1 MGKIKKLST
10 ELINLIAAGEVVE
23 RPASAVKE
31 LMENAIDAG
40 ATKITVN
47 IEEYGT
53 KLIEVV
59 DNGSGM
65 DQEDAVSAFI
75 QHATSKIGTAADLEK
90 IHSLGFRG
98 EALASISQVSEETI
112 IETQQIEASKGTVA
126 HFRSGNTNHEEKYVR
141 EKGTSIKVKSL
152 FKNYPARL
160 KFLKSAS
167 TENKYIEETFKSI
180 AFVNPNIE
188 FELNVDKKNEY
199 KLPATQDKL
208 SRIYDI
214 WGKDVAGTLYK
225 EELYDG
231 SALKISLIAGK
242 PEVAKKSNPLQMIYV
257 NHRPINS
264 KVIHAAVVQGY
275 EGSIHRELKP
285 NYAIMIQIDPELV
298 DVNIHP
304 RKMEV
309 KFDNDQDIFKLVYG
323 LVKKTLEK
331 HARNSIFSPQPENAK
346 SYTDLPFRT
355 SEPSQSF
362 SKPQFSNKGSSSK
375 EEAISFSRILS
386 DSVRD
391 ISTITETTYATENF
405 KPIQIFNTYIVF
417 QKDNEI
423 YIVDQHAAAEKVLF
437 EKMVNEYTGEK
448 PRSKP
453 LLVPE
458 ILELKKFEK
467 ETVLENIELFHKMG
481 LVIEDFGGNS
491 VRITEIPELLRD
503 FDAKGFID
511 GIIEREEDLIPLKQ
525 FNNDYDLTEEEY
537 YVIAT
542 AACHG
547 SIRAG
552 QILAEYEMIS
562 LLKSID
568 FISRTQNCPHGRPIV
583 TKLRRE
589 DIEKNF
595 KRVI

>member
-1 MGKIKKLST
+1 MCI
-10 ELINLIAAGEVVE
+10 
-23 RPASAVKE
+23 
-31 LMENAIDAG
+31 
-40 ATKITVN
+40 
-47 IEEYGT
+47 
-53 KLIEVV
+53 
-59 DNGSGM
+59 
-65 DQEDAVSAFI
+65 
-75 QHATSKIGTAADLEK
+75 
-90 IHSLGFRG
+90 
-98 EALASISQVSEETI
+98 
-112 IETQQIEASKGTVA
+112 
-126 HFRSGNTNHEEKYVR
+126 
-141 EKGTSIKVKSL
+141 
-152 FKNYPARL
+152 
-160 KFLKSAS
+160 
-167 TENKYIEETFKSI
+167 
-180 AFVNPNIE
+180 
-188 FELNVDKKNEY
+188 
-199 KLPATQDKL
+199 
-208 SRIYDI
+208 
-214 WGKDVAGTLYK
+214 
-225 EELYDG
+225 
-231 SALKISLIAGK
+231 
-242 PEVAKKSNPLQMIYV
+242 
-257 NHRPINS
+257 
-264 KVIHAAVVQGY
+264 
-275 EGSIHRELKP
+275 
-285 NYAIMIQIDPELV
+285 
-298 DVNIHP
+298 
-304 RKMEV
+304 
-309 KFDNDQDIFKLVYG
+309 
-323 LVKKTLEK
+323 
-331 HARNSIFSPQPENAK
+331 
-346 SYTDLPFRT
+346 
-355 SEPSQSF
+355 
-362 SKPQFSNKGSSSK
+362 
-375 EEAISFSRILS
+375 
-386 DSVRD
+386 RD
-391 ISTITETTYATENF
+391 R
-405 KPIQIFNTYIVF
+405 FNTYIVF

-467 ETVLENIELFHKMG
+467 ETVLENIELFLKMG

-491 VRITEIPELLRD
+491 LRITEIPELLRD